1 MTINNSDD
9 FPAEGFVEG
18 NHPDAYDAR
27 GNFNGNL
34 PQAVAV
40 PAETQGYQAPG
51 AQVRR
56 SIRDR
61 IASVRPYKSEIVNVP
76 EWDGVDIEVRSVT
89 LGERQAIMAEIMD
102 EEGNAPVARIM
113 SQFII
118 ACSFDPETG
127 DKVFSHDDEE
137 FVNTRAAG
145 PADKI
150 GTAAM
155 QLSGMGKQ
163 VEDAE
168 AKKSSPAE
176 TPGSSS

>member
-61 IASVRPYKSEIVNVP
+61 IAAVRPYKSEIVNVP
-76 EWDGVDIEVRSVT
+76 EWDGVDIEVRSIT
-89 LGERQAIMAEIMD
+89 LGERTHIMETLMD
-102 EEGNAPVARIM
+102 DEGNASMPTIM
-113 SQFII
+113 THFIL
-118 ACSFDPETG
+118 ACAYDPETG
-127 DKVFSHDDEE
+127 DKVFAHDDLE
-137 FVNTRAAG
+137 FVNSRAAG
-145 PADKI
+145 PSDLL
-150 GTAAM
+150 GQAALR
-155 QLSGMGKQ
+155 LSGMGKKA
-163 VEDAE
+163 EDEE

-176 TPGSSS
+176 TSESNS